1 MPKLISRGKD
11 CAIVPSDAAL
21 WTSSITLMKGTTL
34 AVECPLETLRLH
46 LRGSSRV
53 VLRAHVQRLEL
64 ETSVPDGVSVM
75 LEEDHAADVVDPWP
89 GVSVQRM

>member
-11 CAIVPSDAAL
+11 CAIVPSDAGL
-21 WTSSITLMKGTTL
+21 WTSNITLMAGTTL
-34 AVECPLETLRLH
+34 AVECPLDALRLH
-46 LRGSSRV
+46 LRGNSRV

-75 LEEDHAADVVDPWP
+75 LEEGAALGHVDPWP
-89 GVSVQRM
+89 GVRVQRM